1 MKRRA
6 HHVCI
11 QTNDYA
17 ASLAF
22 YKRLGFTLEEQSEN
36 FHTRDYNS
44 WLALGTFYIELQ
56 TPKAGEVLP
65 ASNTNQLGLAHF
77 CLWVDALDEAVR
89 DLQQAGYAFREKHGG
104 AVYEVEGGKLAKVYA
119 PEGTLIELRDTEYL

>member
-17 ASLAF
+17 ASVAF
-22 YKRLGFTLEEQSEN
+22 YTQLGFTVMQESEG
-36 FHTRDYNS
+36 FHTRSYNS
-44 WLALGTFYIELQ
+44 WLALDDFYIELQ
-56 TPKAGEVLP
+56 TPKAHEVLQ

-77 CLWVDALDEAVR
+77 CIWVDALPQLVET
-89 DLQQAGYAFREKHGG
+89 LQQQRYSFKEKHGG
-104 AVYEVEGGKLAKVYA
+104 AIYEVEGGKLAKVFA
-119 PEGTLIELRDTEYL
+119 PEGTLVELRDTEYL